1 MEYQGGLSFSVSGK
15 LDEFRGIGAGRGRDL
30 GVFGTD
36 WDLVFGMGNW
46 GKMVI
51 RD

>member
-1 MEYQGGLSFSVSGK
+1 MSFSVSGK
-15 LDEFRGIGAGRGRDL
+15 LDGFRGIGDL